1 MGASAVT
8 RLHQLELFGLY
19 ALVFSLPIMESPK
32 HFAIVLFSVGAL
44 GWRLLQKP
52 IGWRKPDTFE
62 WLLFSMW
69 LVSLASTLANWPMEP
84 GIRGFENL
92 SCILFLFW
100 ALYRNTYKESQIRLF
115 LWILIA
121 AVMLGLVEGLWE
133 WKSGIRGHLE
143 FHSAG
148 VVTQSAIYLGISM
161 FLMFG
166 IFLDTASG
174 FNIYV
179 RVVMAVCLLFSL
191 FCLIVMG
198 NRGSVLAVIAIMGLL
213 SLTLFHSKRL
223 RLALGIT
230 LSITI
235 IMTISA
241 YIGTE
246 NSILTQRIKH
256 LTSNVSKH
264 GLKLD
269 DISGPNDRLR
279 FDHWMVGYTQ
289 AIQGGHML
297 LGIGP
302 RNFPSIKVDQLKFSK
317 PLTTYPSVWQVPSHA
332 HNLFLTKWCEE
343 GILGLTAFILF
354 LSYVAFNLFRHRPS
368 PENIHWTWIACL
380 GALIMPIVAGSFNSP
395 FINEF
400 ALLSMMLLGISMGRL
415 KKKQLINS
423 ATYNDY
429 EIFSKPS

>member
-174 FNIYV
+174 FNIYSV
-179 RVVMAVCLLFSL
+179 FTVLLNSYGKSWQCTCCYCYNGVVKSDIVPQQKTSSCFGNYSIDNNNHDNQCL
-191 FCLIVMG
+191 
-198 NRGSVLAVIAIMGLL
+198 
-213 SLTLFHSKRL
+213 
-223 RLALGIT
+223 
-230 LSITI
+230 
-235 IMTISA
+235 
-241 YIGTE
+241 Y
-246 NSILTQRIKH
+246 
-256 LTSNVSKH
+256 
-264 GLKLD
+264 
-269 DISGPNDRLR
+269 
-279 FDHWMVGYTQ
+279 
-289 AIQGGHML
+289 
-297 LGIGP
+297 
-302 RNFPSIKVDQLKFSK
+302 RN
-317 PLTTYPSVWQVPSHA
+317 
-332 HNLFLTKWCEE
+332 
-343 GILGLTAFILF
+343 
-354 LSYVAFNLFRHRPS
+354 
-368 PENIHWTWIACL
+368 
-380 GALIMPIVAGSFNSP
+380 
-395 FINEF
+395 
-400 ALLSMMLLGISMGRL
+400 
-415 KKKQLINS
+415 
-423 ATYNDY
+423 
-429 EIFSKPS
+429 

>member
-1 MGASAVT
+1 MASSVAT
-8 RLHQLELFGLY
+8 RLHQLELISLY
-19 ALVFSLPIMESPK
+19 ALVFFLPIMESPK
-32 HFAIVLFSVGAL
+32 HLAIAFFSIGAL
-44 GWRLLQKP
+44 GRRFLQKP
-52 IGWRKPDTFE
+52 IEWRKPDTFE
-62 WLLFSMW
+62 WLLVSML
-69 LVSLASTLANWPMEP
+69 LVSLASTLANWPIE
-84 GIRGFENL
+84 RGFHGLKDL

-100 ALYRNTYKESQIRLF
+100 ALYRNTYKESQIRLL

-133 WKSGIRGHLE
+133 WKSGFRGHLE

-166 IFLDTASG
+166 IFLDTTSG
-174 FNIYV
+174 FSTRV
-179 RVVMAVCLLFSL
+179 RIVMIVCLLFSL
-191 FCLIVMG
+191 LCLIVMG
-198 NRGSVLAVIAIMGLL
+198 NRGSVLAVIVIMGLL
-213 SLTLFHSKRL
+213 SLTLFRNKRF
-223 RLALGIT
+223 RLALEIT
-230 LSITI
+230 LTVTI

-241 YIGTE
+241 YIGSG
-246 NSILTQRIKH
+246 NSILKQRIRH
-256 LTSNVSKH
+256 ITSNVSKH

-279 FDHWMVGYTQ
+279 FDHWMVGYAQATQ
-289 AIQGGHML
+289 GDHKL
-297 LGIGP
+297 LGVGP
-302 RNFPSIKVDQLKFSK
+302 RNFPSIKVDQLKFSR
-317 PLTTYPSVWQVPSHA
+317 PLATYPSVWQVPCHA

-343 GILGLTAFILF
+343 GILGLSAFILF
-354 LSYVAFNLFRHRPS
+354 LTYAAFNLFRHRPR

-400 ALLSMMLLGISMGRL
+400 AWLSMILLGIGMGRL

-423 ATYNDY
+423 VT
-429 EIFSKPS
+429 

>member
-32 HFAIVLFSVGAL
+32 HFAIALFSIGAL

-62 WLLFSMW
+62 WLLFGMW
-69 LVSLASTLANWPMEP
+69 LVSLASTLANWPVER
-84 GIRGFENL
+84 GIHGFKNL

-100 ALYRNTYKESQIRLF
+100 AMYRNTYEESQIRLF
-115 LWILIA
+115 LWILIV

-166 IFLDTASG
+166 IFLDTVSG
-174 FNIYV
+174 FSTRV
-179 RVVMAVCLLFSL
+179 RAVMAVCLLFSL
-191 FCLIVMG
+191 FCLIAMG
-198 NRGSVLAVIAIMGLL
+198 SRGSVLAVIITAGLL
-213 SLTLFHSKRL
+213 SLTFFHNKRF
-223 RLALGIT
+223 RFALGIT
-230 LSITI
+230 LSITV
-235 IMTISA
+235 IMTIGAHVS
-241 YIGTE
+241 TE

-256 LTSNVSKH
+256 LASNLSKS

-269 DISGPNDRLR
+269 DTGGPNDRLR
-279 FDHWMVGYTQ
+279 FEHWMVAYAQ
-289 AIQGGHML
+289 ATQGGHML

-302 RNFPSIKVDQLKFSK
+302 RNFPSIDVSKLKFEK
-317 PLTTYPSVWQVPSHA
+317 PLVTYPSIWQVPHHA

-354 LSYVAFNLFRHRPS
+354 LSYIAINLFRYRPRY
-368 PENIHWTWIACL
+368 EKIHWTWIACMS
-380 GALIMPIVAGSFNSP
+380 ALTIPIVAGSFNSS
-395 FINEF
+395 FTNEF
-400 ALLSMMLLGISMGRL
+400 AWLSMILMGIGMGRVT
-415 KKKQLINS
+415 KERMKNS
-423 ATYNDY
+423 VT
-429 EIFSKPS
+429 